1 MTRHDTLTRSS
12 SSRAGVGAVLR
23 EWRSRRR
30 MSQLD
35 LALDAEI
42 SARHLSFVESG
53 RSSPSRDLLLR
64 LAERLSMPLRAQN
77 RLMMSA
83 GYAPVYGVE
92 ALDAPELAEIRQT
105 VEAILAGHMPFPAIA
120 IDAQWTLVQANGAAM
135 ALFDGVD
142 PAMLAPPLNVLRASL
157 HPQGLAPRI
166 ANLGEWRHHVLERL
180 RVQMEGSGDLLLA
193 ELHAELSAYPS
204 PPASGPAPAH
214 AHPHPLLA
222 VPLALRMP
230 GSERVLRFISTT
242 TVFSTATS
250 VTLSELA
257 LECFYPADPET
268 RAALIKPEERGAR

>member
-83 GYAPVYGVE
+83 GYAPIYGVE

-105 VEAILAGHMPFPAIA
+105 VEAILAGHMPFPRRAA
-120 IDAQWTLVQANGAAM
+120 RTADAGKRAGAALHLDHDRFQHRHQRH
-135 ALFDGVD
+135 ALRTG
-142 PAMLAPPLNVLRASL
+142 ARMLLPGRSRDTGGPDQTGRKGCPDERYLSDRVRREACREGAFPFAAERRSGRHEDVLSV
-157 HPQGLAPRI
+157 QLARPYRT
-166 ANLGEWRHHVLERL
+166 AWNEALPE
-180 RVQMEGSGDLLLA
+180 LLA
-193 ELHAELSAYPS
+193 
-204 PPASGPAPAH
+204 
-214 AHPHPLLA
+214 
-222 VPLALRMP
+222 
-230 GSERVLRFISTT
+230 SERTFSMWQPLRSDT
-242 TVFSTATS
+242 
-250 VTLSELA
+250 
-257 LECFYPADPET
+257 
-268 RAALIKPEERGAR
+268 GA

>member
-1 MTRHDTLTRSS
+1 MTQANTLTQSPS
-12 SSRAGVGAVLR
+12 PPAGVGTVLR

-30 MSQLD
+30 MSQFD

-77 RLMMSA
+77 RLLLSA
-83 GYAPVYGVE
+83 GYAPVHPE
-92 ALDAPELAEIRQT
+92 AAFDAPELTEIRQT
-105 VEAILAGHMPFPAIA
+105 VETILTGHMPFPAIA
-120 IDAQWTLVQANGAAM
+120 VDARWTLLQANAAAT
-135 ALFDGVD
+135 ALFGGID
-142 PAMLAPPLNVLRASL
+142 PIVLAPPLNVLRLSL

-180 RVQMEGSGDLLLA
+180 RVQMEGWGDPFLA
-193 ELHAELSAYPS
+193 ELYAELCAYPA
-204 PPASGPAPAH
+204 PPAPGENRA
-214 AHPHPLLA
+214 HPLLA
-222 VPLALRMP
+222 VPLELRMP
-230 GSERVLRFISTT
+230 GSDRVLRFISTT

-257 LECFYPADPET
+257 LECFYPADAET
-268 RAALIKPEERGAR
+268 RVALMQSQERSAP